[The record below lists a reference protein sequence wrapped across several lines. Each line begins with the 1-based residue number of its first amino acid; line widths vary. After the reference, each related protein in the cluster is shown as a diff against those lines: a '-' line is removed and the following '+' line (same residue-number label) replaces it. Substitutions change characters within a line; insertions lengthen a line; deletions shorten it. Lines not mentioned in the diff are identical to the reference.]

1 MRRKVCLLA
10 LLLAPPSFSLA
21 QEVLDT
27 YCDGDECPT
36 KYTIEGFEVRV
47 STAVFDAV
55 DFTNT
60 KLGQALDVLQG
71 RLLGFE
77 QMARRKS
84 SNRLQFTQ
92 SGVSKSATATG
103 IYPHPINQLR
113 TANVSFYI
121 QSDVMVT
128 DDYSD
133 CTTPCYLTSPNR
145 IVLPIGRLSN
155 LAYTDALIVHELA
168 HAYQDT
174 VMEDGFEND
183 CVTAAYQDAVTDGGL
198 YASVN
203 DDGHD
208 REPGNTTVH
217 GTTENYAATNALEY
231 FAVGA
236 EAYLA
241 GRADDYP
248 YDRADLLEYDVTG
261 FSLQW
266 GTWAANDPELA
277 LSSECGLLADLFGV
291 SSTGPAVIQEPMR

>member
-1 MRRKVCLLA
+1 
-10 LLLAPPSFSLA
+10 
-21 QEVLDT
+21 
-27 YCDGDECPT
+27 
-36 KYTIEGFEVRV
+36 
-47 STAVFDAV
+47 
-55 DFTNT
+55 
-60 KLGQALDVLQG
+60 
-71 RLLGFE
+71 
-77 QMARRKS
+77 MARRKN
-84 SNRLQFTQ
+84 SNRLQFVKP
-92 SGVSKSATATG
+92 GVSKSVTATG

-113 TANVSFYI
+113 TANVTFYV
-121 QSDVMVT
+121 QSDAMAT

-133 CTTPCYLTSPNR
+133 CSTPCYLTSPNR

-174 VMEDGFEND
+174 VMDDGFENE
-183 CVTAAYQDAVTDGGL
+183 CVTAANQKAVTDGGL

-203 DDGHD
+203 DDGHA

-217 GTTENYAATNALEY
+217 GTTESYAATDALEY

-248 YDRADLLEYDVTG
+248 YKRADLLDYDVTG

-266 GTWAANDPELA
+266 GTWAVNNPEIA
-277 LSSECGLLADLFGV
+277 LSSKCGILADLFGV
-291 SSTGPAVIQEPMR
+291 SGAGPTVIHEPIR